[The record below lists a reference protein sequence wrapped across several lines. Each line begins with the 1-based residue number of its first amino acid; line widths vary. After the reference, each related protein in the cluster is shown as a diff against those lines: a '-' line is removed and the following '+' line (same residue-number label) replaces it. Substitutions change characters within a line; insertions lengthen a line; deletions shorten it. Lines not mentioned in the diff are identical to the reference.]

1 MDLPPLAPHP
11 RRAHPS
17 HPHVGPEPRTHPPR
31 KREPVRSAAGPH
43 YFAGVVSVGVVH
55 RVCAGEEVWERGEA
69 VADAVVPRGR
79 AVDFGVF
86 EGGSAEGL
94 EVGGRE
100 WALSEQSGEY
110 VYRSMLLLLV
120 HERLS

>member
-1 MDLPPLAPHP
+1 MGLPPLAPHP

-17 HPHVGPEPRTHPPR
+17 NPHVGPEPRTHPPR
-31 KREPVRSAAGPH
+31 EREPVRSAERPH
-43 YFAGVVSVGVVH
+43 YPARAARVGVVH
-55 RVCAGEEVWERGEA
+55 RVCAREAVWERGEA
-69 VADAVVPRGR
+69 VADAVVPCGR

-100 WALSEQSGEY
+100 RALSEQSGEY
-110 VYRSMLLLLV
+110 VYVLY
-120 HERLS
+120 HFN